1 MKIEEFGEF
10 IEVRSKRKKNVKGEE
25 NHLQLKLE
33 GKGYFLLFCLV
44 NVNISLKF

>member
-1 MKIEEFGEF
+1 MKIEELGEF

-33 GKGYFLLFCLV
+33 GKGYFCTFFIV
-44 NVNISLKF
+44 NVKLFY